1 MTIRHLR
8 IFIEVAKSGKMSI
21 AAQQLFISQPTVSQS
36 IRELE
41 DYYGRKLFDRLSK
54 KLYITPFGKEL
65 FTYATQVVE
74 QFDNLEKK
82 MNDNLHIENLRI
94 GASVTVGSCLLS
106 RIIKEFHRISP
117 RVNTYSYV
125 NNTAMV
131 EKKLLKS
138 ELDIAIVEG
147 DIYSQDLVTTPVI
160 DDYLVFLCSN
170 NHPLLYKE
178 KITLHDLENQRF
190 AMREDGSGTRKFLEQ
205 ILHKYKI
212 HIQLVCEASSTDT
225 IRRAILDD
233 NCISLLSIHTF
244 EEDIINGK
252 IGIIKTNLNVLKRSF
267 KLVYHKDKIMS
278 SSIITLKDILKKY
291 KTSDFM
297 KDLLAKGYHMNN

>member
-8 IFIEVAKSGKMSI
+8 IFIEVAKAGKMSI
-21 AAQQLFISQPTVSQS
+21 AAQRLYISQPTVSQA

-41 DYYGRKLFDRLSK
+41 EHYGRKLFDRLSK

-65 FTYATQVVE
+65 FIYATQVVE

-94 GASVTVGSCLLS
+94 GASVTVGTCLLS
-106 RIIKEFHRISP
+106 KIIKEFHDIAP
-117 RVNTYSYV
+117 RVNTYAYV
-125 NNTAMV
+125 NNTSMV
-131 EKKLLKS
+131 EKKLLNS

-147 DIYSQDLVTTPVI
+147 DIHSQDLVTIPVI
-160 DDYLVFLCSN
+160 DDYLVLLCN
-170 NHPLLYKE
+170 NTHPILAKE
-178 KITLHDLENQRF
+178 KITLYNLENQRF
-190 AMREDGSGTRKFLEQ
+190 AMREDGSGTREFFEQ

-225 IRRAILDD
+225 IRRSILDD
-233 NCISLLSIHTF
+233 DCLSLLSIHTF

-252 IGIIKTNLNVLKRSF
+252 IHIINTDLNPLKRSF
-267 KLVYHKDKIMS
+267 KLVYHKDKIMTP
-278 SSIITLKDILKKY
+278 SIITLKDILQKY
-291 KTSDFM
+291 ETSDFM
-297 KDLLAKGYHMNN
+297 KDLLIKK

>member
-8 IFIEVAKSGKMSI
+8 IFIEVAKAGKMSI
-21 AAQQLFISQPTVSQS
+21 AAQRLYISQPTVSQA

-41 DYYGRKLFDRLSK
+41 EHYGRKLFDRLSK

-94 GASVTVGSCLLS
+94 GASVTVGTCLLS
-106 RIIKEFHRISP
+106 KIIKEFHDIAP
-117 RVNTYSYV
+117 RVNTYAYV
-125 NNTAMV
+125 NNTSMV
-131 EKKLLKS
+131 EKKLLSS

-147 DIYSQDLVTTPVI
+147 DIHSQDLVTIPVI
-160 DDYLVFLCSN
+160 DDYLVLLCN
-170 NHPLLYKE
+170 NTHHILTKE
-178 KITLHDLENQRF
+178 KITLYDLENQRF
-190 AMREDGSGTRKFLEQ
+190 AMREDGSGTREFFEQ

-225 IRRAILDD
+225 IRRSILDD
-233 NCISLLSIHTF
+233 DCLSLLSIHTF
-244 EEDIINGK
+244 EEDIINGR
-252 IGIIKTNLNVLKRSF
+252 IHIINTDLNPLKRSF

-278 SSIITLKDILKKY
+278 PSIITLKDILQKY
-291 KTSDFM
+291 ETSDFM
-297 KDLLAKGYHMNN
+297 KDLLIKK

>member
-8 IFIEVAKSGKMSI
+8 IFIEVAKTGKMSI
-21 AAQQLFISQPTVSQS
+21 AAQRLFISQPTVSQA

-41 DYYGRKLFDRLSK
+41 NHYGRKLFDRLSK
-54 KLYITPFGKEL
+54 KLYITSFGKEL
-65 FTYATQVVE
+65 FTYATQVVD

-82 MNDNLHIENLRI
+82 MTDNVHIENLKI
-94 GASVTVGSCLLS
+94 GASVTVGTCLLS
-106 RIIKEFHRISP
+106 KIIKEFHTINP
-117 RVNTYSYV
+117 KINIYSYV

-147 DIYSQDLVTTPVI
+147 EIHSQDLITIPVI
-160 DDYLVFLCSN
+160 DDYLVLLCSN
-170 NHPLLYKE
+170 NHPLLIKNQV
-178 KITLHDLENQRF
+178 TLYDLEGQKF
-190 AMREDGSGTRKFLEQ
+190 ALREDGSGTREFFEQ
-205 ILHKYKI
+205 ILNKYKI
-212 HIQLVCEASSTDT
+212 NIQLCYEASSTDT

-233 NCISLLSIHTF
+233 NCLSLLSIHTF

-252 IGIIKTNLNVLKRSF
+252 IHILKTNLNTLKRSF

-278 SSIITLKDILKKY
+278 PSMITLKDILKKY
-291 KTSDFM
+291 RTSDFM
-297 KDLLAKGYHMNN
+297 KDLLVKK

>member
-8 IFIEVAKSGKMSI
+8 IFIEVAKTGKMSI
-21 AAQQLFISQPTVSQS
+21 AAQRLFISQPTVSQA

-41 DYYGRKLFDRLSK
+41 NHYGRKLFDRLSK
-54 KLYITPFGKEL
+54 KLYITSFGKEL
-65 FTYATQVVE
+65 FTYATQVVD

-82 MNDNLHIENLRI
+82 MTDNVHIENLKI
-94 GASVTVGSCLLS
+94 GASVTVGTCLLS
-106 RIIKEFHRISP
+106 KIIKEFHTINP
-117 RVNTYSYV
+117 KINIYSYV

-147 DIYSQDLVTTPVI
+147 EIHSQDLITIPVI
-160 DDYLVFLCSN
+160 DDYLVLLCSN
-170 NHPLLYKE
+170 NHPLLIKNQV
-178 KITLHDLENQRF
+178 TLYDLEGQKF
-190 AMREDGSGTRKFLEQ
+190 ALREDGSGTREFFEQ
-205 ILHKYKI
+205 ILNKYKI
-212 HIQLVCEASSTDT
+212 NIQLCYEASSTDT

-233 NCISLLSIHTF
+233 SCLSLLSIHTF

-252 IGIIKTNLNVLKRSF
+252 IHILKTNLNTLKRSF

-278 SSIITLKDILKKY
+278 PSMITLKDILKKY
-291 KTSDFM
+291 RTSDFM
-297 KDLLAKGYHMNN
+297 KDLLVKK